1 MPVSRAV
8 QDLAVGVLAGRVP
21 AVARAITWA
30 EGGDPRFHELLTLV
44 FPRTGGARVT
54 GLTGS
59 PGAGKST
66 LTAALAR
73 KARALG
79 RKVGIVA
86 VDPSSPFSGG
96 AILGDR
102 IRMQD
107 LYTDPGV
114 LIRSMATRGHL
125 GGLARASADAVD
137 VLDAA
142 GYDEIIVETVGVG
155 QDEVEVFRLAESCV
169 VVLTPGM
176 GDDIQ
181 AIKAGLMEVADLFV
195 VNKADRDGA
204 DRVVQEIRQM
214 LELGEHG
221 AWLPP
226 VVKTVATSGAGL
238 DELAAKIAQ
247 HRAFLDG
254 PQGAARKR
262 ERTRMRIESLVKE
275 DFLRRVESLRGDK
288 GALEESAARVEGR
301 EEDPISAARGLVPR
315 IEGAAGA
322 AAGTG
327 HHPSSPSKKS
337 PSDAPVA
344 SRPLSSAAENML
356 SYSPSKKSSS
366 PVPSLVSRISHLG
379 ISVPSLEKS
388 GAFWD
393 LLGLLEEHREEVP
406 SQRVVTSFRAVG
418 ESHLELLESTSPDGP
433 IAKAL
438 ATRGPGI
445 HHLCLEVVDVRAA
458 LARLKAA
465 GVRLVNEEPFD
476 GAHDCLVAFVHPSAT
491 GGILLELSEKKTKKR

>member
-1 MPVSRAV
+1 MPVPASAAA
-8 QDLAVGVLAGRVP
+8 LAEGVLLGRVP
-21 AVARAITWA
+21 DVARAISWA
-30 EGGDPRFHELLTLV
+30 ESADARFPELLAAL
-44 FPRTGGARVT
+44 FPKTGRARVT

-73 KARALG
+73 RARARG

-142 GYDEIIVETVGVG
+142 GFDEVLVETVGVG
-155 QDEVEVFRLAESCV
+155 QDEVDVFRLAESCV

-204 DRVVQEIRQM
+204 DRVVQEILQM

-221 AWLPP
+221 AWIPP
-226 VVKTVATSGAGL
+226 VVKTVATTGAGL
-238 DELAAKIAQ
+238 DELEAKLGE

-254 PQGAARKR
+254 PHGAVRR
-262 ERTRMRIESLVKE
+262 RDRTVKRIEGVVRE
-275 DFLRRVESLRGDK
+275 DFLRRVERLRGDS
-288 GALEESAARVEGR
+288 GTLDEVAGRVERR
-301 EEDPISAARGLVPR
+301 EEDPISAARRLAHR
-315 IEGAAGA
+315 LEGGAVVAAGSSGA
-322 AAGTG
+322 PVSPS
-327 HHPSSPSKKS
+327 PSSPSKKS
-337 PSDAPVA
+337 PS
-344 SRPLSSAAENML
+344 SS
-356 SYSPSKKSSS
+356 
-366 PVPSLVSRISHLG
+366 SLVSRISHLG
-379 ISVPSLEKS
+379 ISVPSLEQ
-388 GAFWD
+388 GGTFWD
-393 LLGLLEEHREEVP
+393 LLGLVEEHREEVA
-406 SQRVVTSFRAVG
+406 SQKVLTSFRAVG
-418 ESHLELLESTSPDGP
+418 ESHLELLEPTSPDSP

-438 ATRGPGI
+438 EKRGPGI
-445 HHLCLEVVDVRAA
+445 HHLCLEVTDVRAA
-458 LARLKAA
+458 LAKLKAA
-465 GVRLVNEEPFD
+465 GVKLVNEEPFD
-476 GAHDCLVAFVHPSAT
+476 GAHGCLVAFVHPSAT
-491 GGILLELSEKKTKKR
+491 GGILLELSEKKKRP

>member
-1 MPVSRAV
+1 MPVPRSAAA
-8 QDLAVGVLAGRVP
+8 LAEGVLACRVP
-21 AVARAITWA
+21 DVARAISWA
-30 EGGDPRFHELLTLV
+30 ESGDARFPELLAAL
-44 FPRTGGARVT
+44 FPKTGRARVT

-73 KARALG
+73 RARARG
-79 RKVGIVA
+79 RRVGIVA

-142 GYDEIIVETVGVG
+142 GFDEVLVETVGVG

-195 VNKADRDGA
+195 VNKSDRDGA
-204 DRVVQEIRQM
+204 DRVVQEILQM

-221 AWLPP
+221 AWIPP
-226 VVKTVATSGAGL
+226 VLKTVATTGAGL
-238 DELAAKIAQ
+238 DTFEAKLAE

-254 PQGAARKR
+254 PEGEKRRR
-262 ERTRMRIESLVKE
+262 ERTRMRIEGLVKE
-275 DFLRRVESLRGDK
+275 DFLRKVEKLRGDS
-288 GALEESAARVEGR
+288 GALDEAARRVDAR
-301 EEDPISAARGLVPR
+301 EEDPISVARALSGR
-315 IEGAAGA
+315 IS
-322 AAGTG
+322 
-327 HHPSSPSKKS
+327 PSSPSKKF
-337 PSDAPVA
+337 
-344 SRPLSSAAENML
+344 
-356 SYSPSKKSSS
+356 SSS
-366 PVPSLVSRISHLG
+366 SVSRISHLG
-379 ISVPSLEKS
+379 ISVPSLEQGGK
-388 GAFWD
+388 FWD
-393 LLGLLEEHREEVP
+393 LLGLVEEHREEVA
-406 SQRVVTSFRAVG
+406 SQKVVTSFRAVG
-418 ESHLELLESTSPDGP
+418 ESYLELLEPTSPDSP

-445 HHLCLEVVDVRAA
+445 HHLCLEVADLRAA
-458 LARLKAA
+458 LQRLKAA
-465 GVRLVNEEPFD
+465 GVKLINEEPID
-476 GAHDCLVAFVHPSAT
+476 GAHDRLVAFVHPSAT
-491 GGILLELSEKKTKKR
+491 GGILLELSEKKKS

>member
-1 MPVSRAV
+1 MPVPRAV
-8 QDLAVGVLAGRVP
+8 QDLAEGVLEGRVP

-30 EGGDPRFHELLTLV
+30 EAGDPRFRELLALV
-44 FPRTGGARVT
+44 FPKTGGARVT

-102 IRMQD
+102 IRMQG

-142 GYDEIIVETVGVG
+142 GYDEILVETVGVG
-155 QDEVEVFRLAESCV
+155 QDEVEVFRLAQTCV

-204 DRVVQEIRQM
+204 DRVVQEILQM

-221 AWLPP
+221 AWVPP
-226 VVKTVATSGAGL
+226 VVKTVATTGAGL
-238 DELAAKIAQ
+238 DELAAKLAE

-254 PQGAARKR
+254 PQGAARR
-262 ERTRMRIESLVKE
+262 VERTKMRIEGLIKE
-275 DFLRRVESLRGDK
+275 DFLRRVERLRGDR
-288 GALEESAARVEGR
+288 GALEAAAERVEARAEDPLSAARSLLDRLE
-301 EEDPISAARGLVPR
+301 S
-315 IEGAAGA
+315 GAADA
-322 AAGTG
+322 PP
-327 HHPSSPSKKS
+327 HPSSPSQ
-337 PSDAPVA
+337 
-344 SRPLSSAAENML
+344 
-356 SYSPSKKSSS
+356 KSSS

-379 ISVPSLEKS
+379 ISVPSLEKG

-393 LLGLLEEHREEVP
+393 LLGLVEEHREEVA
-406 SQRVVTSFRAVG
+406 SQEVVTSFRAVG
-418 ESHLELLESTSPDGP
+418 ESHLELLESTSPEGP
-433 IAKAL
+433 VARAL

-445 HHLCLEVVDVRAA
+445 HHLCLEVTDVRSV
-458 LARLKAA
+458 LARLKTA

-491 GGILLELSEKKTKKR
+491 GGILLELSEKRTKTV

>member
-1 MPVSRAV
+1 MPTPATAAA
-8 QDLAVGVLAGRVP
+8 LAEGVLLGRVP
-21 AVARAITWA
+21 DVARAISWA
-30 EGGDPRFHELLTLV
+30 ESGDARFPVLLAALY
-44 FPRTGGARVT
+44 PRTGRGRVT

-73 KARALG
+73 RARARG

-142 GYDEIIVETVGVG
+142 GFDDVLVETVGVG
-155 QDEVEVFRLAESCV
+155 QDEVDVFRLAESCV

-195 VNKADRDGA
+195 VNKSDRDGA
-204 DRVVQEIRQM
+204 DRVVQEILQM

-221 AWLPP
+221 AWVPP
-226 VVKTVATSGAGL
+226 VVKTVATTGAGL
-238 DELAAKIAQ
+238 DELEAKLEE
-247 HRAFLDG
+247 HRVFLAG
-254 PQGAARKR
+254 SEGEKRRR
-262 ERTRMRIESLVKE
+262 ERTRMRIEGLVKE
-275 DFLRRVESLRGDK
+275 DFLRKVERLRGGS
-288 GALEESAARVEGR
+288 GALDEAVRRVDAR
-301 EEDPISAARGLVPR
+301 EEDPIAAARGLAGR
-315 IEGAAGA
+315 IDRGAAD
-322 AAGTG
+322 TPP
-327 HHPSSPSKKS
+327 HPSSPSKKIF
-337 PSDAPVA
+337 
-344 SRPLSSAAENML
+344 
-356 SYSPSKKSSS
+356 SSS
-366 PVPSLVSRISHLG
+366 SSSSSVLKISHLG
-379 ISVPSLEKS
+379 ISTPSLEQGGK
-388 GAFWD
+388 FWD
-393 LLGLLEEHREEVP
+393 LLGLVEEHREEVA
-406 SQRVVTSFRAVG
+406 SQKVVTSFRAVG
-418 ESHLELLESTSPDGP
+418 ESHLELLEPTSPDSP
-433 IAKAL
+433 IGKAL

-445 HHLCLEVVDVRAA
+445 HHLYLEVADVRAA

-465 GVRLVNEEPFD
+465 GVRLVNEEPFE
-476 GAHDCLVAFVHPSAT
+476 GAHECLVAFVHPSAT
-491 GGILLELSEKKTKKR
+491 GGVLLELSEKKRKG

>member
-1 MPVSRAV
+1 MPDTRIVEE
-8 QDLAVGVLAGRVP
+8 LAEGVLAGSIPR
-21 AVARAITWA
+21 VARAITWA
-30 EGGDPRFHELLTLV
+30 ESGDARFPILLARL
-44 FPRTGGARVT
+44 FPHTGRARVT

-73 KARALG
+73 KARASG

-107 LYTDPGV
+107 LYTDPGT

-125 GGLARASADAVD
+125 GGLARATADAVD

-142 GYDEIIVETVGVG
+142 GYDEILVETVGVG

-204 DRVVQEIRQM
+204 DRVVNEILQM

-221 AWLPP
+221 AWIPP
-226 VVKTVATSGAGL
+226 ILKTVATTGEGL
-238 DELAAKIAQ
+238 DELIGKLAE
-247 HRAFLDG
+247 HRRFLDG
-254 PQGAARKR
+254 PEGARRKR
-262 ERTRMRIESLVKE
+262 ERTKRRIEGLVRE
-275 DFLRRVESLRGDK
+275 DFLRRVENLREGPHGTLDD
-288 GALEESAARVEGR
+288 AAGRVEAR
-301 EEDPISAARGLVPR
+301 QEDPFAAARGLVGR
-315 IEGAAGA
+315 VEALS
-322 AAGTG
+322 
-327 HHPSSPSKKS
+327 PSSPSQ
-337 PSDAPVA
+337 
-344 SRPLSSAAENML
+344 
-356 SYSPSKKSSS
+356 KSSS
-366 PVPSLVSRISHLG
+366 SSSSSSSNLVSRIAHLG
-379 ISVPSLEKS
+379 ISVSSLEAG

-406 SQRVVTSFRAVG
+406 SQKVLTSFRPVG
-418 ESHLELLESTSPDGP
+418 ESFLELLESTSPDGP
-433 IAKAL
+433 IAKAVEK
-438 ATRGPGI
+438 RGPGI
-445 HHLCLEVVDVRAA
+445 HHLCLEVTDVRAA

-465 GVRLVNEEPFD
+465 GVKLVNEEPFD
-476 GAHDCLVAFVHPSAT
+476 GAHGCLVAFVHPSAT
-491 GGILLELSEKKTKKR
+491 GGILVELSEKKEG

>member
-1 MPVSRAV
+1 MPVSGAV
-8 QDLAVGVLAGRVP
+8 QDLAEGVLAGRVP

-30 EGGDPRFHELLTLV
+30 EAGDPRFHALLALV

-73 KARALG
+73 KARVLG

-125 GGLARASADAVD
+125 GGLARATADAVD

-142 GYDEIIVETVGVG
+142 GYDEILVETVGVG
-155 QDEVEVFRLAESCV
+155 QDEVEVFGLAQSCV

-204 DRVVQEIRQM
+204 DRVVQEILQM

-226 VVKTVATSGAGL
+226 VVKTVATTGAGL
-238 DELAAKIAQ
+238 DELASKLAE

-254 PQGAARKR
+254 PQGAQRKR
-262 ERTRMRIESLVKE
+262 ERTKRRIESLVREEILGRLETLK
-275 DFLRRVESLRGDK
+275 GDR
-288 GALEESAARVEGR
+288 GALEEVATRVEARVEDPVSAAR
-301 EEDPISAARGLVPR
+301 
-315 IEGAAGA
+315 
-322 AAGTG
+322 T
-327 HHPSSPSKKS
+327 
-337 PSDAPVA
+337 
-344 SRPLSSAAENML
+344 LSSALERDGRAP
-356 SYSPSKKSSS
+356 SPYSPSQKS
-366 PVPSLVSRISHLG
+366 PGLVSRISHLG
-379 ISVPSLEKS
+379 IAVTSLAEG

-393 LLGLLEEHREEVP
+393 LLGLIEMHREEVP
-406 SQRVVTSFRAVG
+406 SQKVLTSFRPVG
-418 ESHLELLESTSPDGP
+418 ESSLELLEPTSGDSA
-433 IAKAL
+433 IAKFL
-438 ATRGPGI
+438 DKRGPGI
-445 HHLCLEVVDVRAA
+445 HHLCLEVDDIDAV
-458 LARLKAA
+458 LGRLKEA
-465 GVRLVNEEPFD
+465 GVKLVNETPFA
-476 GAHDCLVAFVHPSAT
+476 GAGGCRVAFVHPAST
-491 GGILLELSEKKTKKR
+491 GGILLELSEKAGS

>member
-1 MPVSRAV
+1 MAADPKIEV
-8 QDLAVGVLAGRVP
+8 LAEGVLAGRIP
-21 AVARAITWA
+21 AVARAISWA
-30 EGGDPRFHELLTLV
+30 EGGEPGFPGLLARL
-44 FPRTGGARVT
+44 FPSTGRARVT

-73 KARALG
+73 LFRRAG

-107 LYTDPGV
+107 LYTDPAV

-125 GGLARASADAVD
+125 GGLARATADAVD

-142 GYDEIIVETVGVG
+142 GFEEVLVETVGVG
-155 QDEVEVFRLAESCV
+155 QDEVEVFRLAESCI

-204 DRVVQEIRQM
+204 DRVVAEVRQM

-221 AWLPP
+221 AWIPP
-226 VVKTVATSGAGL
+226 ILKTVATSGQGL
-238 DELAAKIAQ
+238 GELAEFLGR

-254 PQGAARKR
+254 AEGA
-262 ERTRMRIESLVKE
+262 ERRRRRTKMRIEGLVKE
-275 DFLRRVESLRGDK
+275 DLLGKIEELRGDN
-288 GALEESAARVEGR
+288 GALEEAAARVEAR
-301 EEDPISAARGLVPR
+301 EKDPLSAARSLLGRL
-315 IEGAAGA
+315 ELSSGGAP
-322 AAGTG
+322 
-327 HHPSSPSKKS
+327 PSSPSENVPAPS
-337 PSDAPVA
+337 PGAPQKTV
-344 SRPLSSAAENML
+344 R
-356 SYSPSKKSSS
+356 
-366 PVPSLVSRISHLG
+366 RISHLG
-379 ISVPSLEKS
+379 VAVESVEKG

-393 LLGLLEEHREEVP
+393 LLGLLEEHREEVD
-406 SQRVVTSFRAVG
+406 SQKVLTSFRRVG
-418 ESHLELLESTSPDGP
+418 ESHVELLEPTDSASP
-433 IAKAL
+433 IAKFL
-438 ATRGPGI
+438 EKRGPGL
-445 HHLCLEVVDVRAA
+445 HHVCLDVDDVDAA
-458 LARLKAA
+458 LEKLKAA
-465 GVRLVNEEPFD
+465 GVRLVNETPFD
-476 GAHDCLVAFVHPSAT
+476 GAHGCRVAFVHPAST
-491 GGILLELSEKKTKKR
+491 GGILLELSEKKKG

>member
-1 MPVSRAV
+1 MPDSRV
-8 QDLAVGVLAGRVP
+8 LEELVEGVLAGKIPR
-21 AVARAITWA
+21 VARAITWA
-30 EGGDPRFHELLTLV
+30 ESADSR
-44 FPRTGGARVT
+44 FPRLLARLFPFTGRARVT

-73 KARALG
+73 KARAAG
-79 RKVGIVA
+79 RRVGIVA

-142 GYDEIIVETVGVG
+142 GYEEILVETVGVG

-195 VNKADRDGA
+195 VNKSDRDGS
-204 DRVVQEIRQM
+204 DRVVQEILQM

-226 VVKTVATSGAGL
+226 VVKTVATTGAGVDDL
-238 DELAAKIAQ
+238 GAKLAE

-254 PQGAARKR
+254 PEGARRRR
-262 ERTRMRIESLVKE
+262 ERTRIRIEGLVRE
-275 DFLRRVESLRGDK
+275 DFLRRVESLKGDH
-288 GALEESAARVEGR
+288 GALDDAAKRVEGR
-301 EEDPISAARGLVPR
+301 SEDPLSAARGLVGR
-315 IEGAAGA
+315 IDKGITGA
-322 AAGTG
+322 TP
-327 HHPSSPSKKS
+327 HPSSPSKKS
-337 PSDAPVA
+337 PVQIA
-344 SRPLSSAAENML
+344 
-356 SYSPSKKSSS
+356 
-366 PVPSLVSRISHLG
+366 HLG
-379 ISVPSLEKS
+379 IAVRSLVEA

-393 LLGLLEEHREEVP
+393 LLGLHEEHCEEVS
-406 SQRVVTSFRAVG
+406 SQKALTSFRPVG
-418 ESHLELLESTSPDGP
+418 ESFLELLESTSPDGP
-433 IAKAL
+433 IAKAIEK
-438 ATRGPGI
+438 RGPGI
-445 HHLCLEVVDVRAA
+445 HHLCLEVGDIRAT
-458 LARLKAA
+458 LAKLEAA
-465 GVRLVNEEPFD
+465 GVRLVNEEPFV
-476 GAHDCLVAFVHPSAT
+476 GAHDCLVAFVHPAST
-491 GGILLELSEKKTKKR
+491 GGILVELSEKAAS

>member
-1 MPVSRAV
+1 MPTPQSAAA
-8 QDLAVGVLAGRVP
+8 LADGVLAGRVP
-21 AVARAITWA
+21 CVARAISWA
-30 EGGDPRFHELLTLV
+30 ESADPRFPELLAAL
-44 FPRTGGARVT
+44 FPRTGRARVT

-73 KARALG
+73 RARARG

-142 GYDEIIVETVGVG
+142 GFDEVLVETVGVG
-155 QDEVEVFRLAESCV
+155 QDEVDVFRLAESCV

-204 DRVVQEIRQM
+204 DRVVQEILQM

-221 AWLPP
+221 AWIPP

-238 DELAAKIAQ
+238 DELEAKLAE

-254 PQGAARKR
+254 PHGAARR
-262 ERTRMRIESLVKE
+262 RDRTVKRIEGLVRE
-275 DFLRRVESLRGDK
+275 DFLRKVETLRGGS
-288 GALEESAARVEGR
+288 GALDEAATRVEGR
-301 EEDPISAARGLVPR
+301 SEDPISAAAGLVAR
-315 IEGAAGA
+315 LRQETGGAEP
-322 AAGTG
+322 
-327 HHPSSPSKKS
+327 HSPSKKS
-337 PSDAPVA
+337 G
-344 SRPLSSAAENML
+344 
-356 SYSPSKKSSS
+356 SSS
-366 PVPSLVSRISHLG
+366 SSLSLVSKISHLG
-379 ISVPSLEKS
+379 ISVPSLEE
-388 GAFWD
+388 GGRFWD
-393 LLGLLEEHREEVP
+393 LLGLVEEHREEVA
-406 SQRVVTSFRAVG
+406 SQKVVTSFRAVG

-433 IAKAL
+433 IAKAI
-438 ATRGPGI
+438 ASRGPGI
-445 HHLCLEVVDVRAA
+445 HHLCLEVTDVRAT
-458 LARLKAA
+458 LASLKAA
-465 GVRLVNEEPFD
+465 GVRLVNEEPFE
-476 GAHDCLVAFVHPSAT
+476 GAHGCLVAFVHPSAT
-491 GGILLELSEKKTKKR
+491 GGILLELSEKKR

>member
-1 MPVSRAV
+1 MPIPATAAA
-8 QDLAVGVLAGRVP
+8 LAEGVLTGRVP
-21 AVARAITWA
+21 DVARAISWA
-30 EGGDPRFHELLTLV
+30 ESGDARFPEVLAAL
-44 FPRTGGARVT
+44 FPKTGRARVT

-73 KARALG
+73 RARARG

-114 LIRSMATRGHL
+114 LIRSMATRGQL
-125 GGLARASADAVD
+125 GGLARGTADAVD

-142 GYDEIIVETVGVG
+142 GYDEILVETVGVG

-204 DRVVQEIRQM
+204 DRVVQEILQM

-221 AWLPP
+221 AWVPP
-226 VVKTVATSGAGL
+226 ILKTVATTGAGL
-238 DELAAKIAQ
+238 DELVARLEE
-247 HRAFLDG
+247 HREFLLGPDG
-254 PQGAARKR
+254 ARRKR
-262 ERTRMRIESLVKE
+262 ERTKRRIEGLIRE
-275 DFLRRVESLRGDK
+275 DFLRKVETLRGGPQ
-288 GALEESAARVEGR
+288 GALEEAAAQVEARTEDPLSAAH
-301 EEDPISAARGLVPR
+301 GLLGR
-315 IEGAAGA
+315 IEQSANGA
-322 AAGTG
+322 
-327 HHPSSPSKKS
+327 PESS
-337 PSDAPVA
+337 
-344 SRPLSSAAENML
+344 SSL
-356 SYSPSKKSSS
+356 SKKSSN
-366 PVPSLVSRISHLG
+366 SLVSRISHIG
-379 ISVPSLEKS
+379 IGVPSLEKG

-393 LLGLLEEHREEVP
+393 LLGLVEDHREEVA
-406 SQRVVTSFRAVG
+406 SQKVLTSFRTVG

-433 IAKAL
+433 IAKSI

-445 HHLCLEVVDVRAA
+445 HHLCLEVTDVRAA
-458 LARLKAA
+458 LARLRAA

-476 GAHDCLVAFVHPSAT
+476 GAHGCLVAFVHPAST
-491 GGILLELSEKKTKKR
+491 GGILLELSERKKKG

>member
-1 MPVSRAV
+1 MSDSRV
-8 QDLAVGVLAGRVP
+8 FEELAEGVLAGRIP
-21 AVARAITWA
+21 RVARAITWA
-30 EGGDPRFHELLTLV
+30 ESADSR
-44 FPRTGGARVT
+44 FPRLLARLFPHTGRARVT

-73 KARALG
+73 KARAAG
-79 RKVGIVA
+79 RRVGIVA

-142 GYDEIIVETVGVG
+142 GYDDILVETVGVG

-204 DRVVQEIRQM
+204 DRVVQELLQM

-221 AWLPP
+221 AWVPP
-226 VVKTVATSGAGL
+226 ILKTIATTGAGI
-238 DELAAKIAQ
+238 DELIEKLEEHRMFLKGPEGAK
-247 HRAFLDG
+247 R
-254 PQGAARKR
+254 RR
-262 ERTRMRIESLVKE
+262 ERTRMRIEGLVKE
-275 DFLRRVESLRGDK
+275 DFLRKVEKLRGGS
-288 GALEESAARVEGR
+288 GALEEAVRRVGAR
-301 EEDPISAARGLVPR
+301 EEDPISVARTLSGR
-315 IEGAAGA
+315 IDAGAAGA
-322 AAGTG
+322 EPR
-327 HHPSSPSKKS
+327 PSSPSKKI
-337 PSDAPVA
+337 P
-344 SRPLSSAAENML
+344 
-356 SYSPSKKSSS
+356 SSS
-366 PVPSLVSRISHLG
+366 SVLKISHLG
-379 ISVPSLEKS
+379 IAVKSLA
-388 GAFWD
+388 GGGTFWD
-393 LLGLLEEHREEVP
+393 LLGLLEEHREEVA
-406 SQRVVTSFRAVG
+406 SQKVVTSFRAVG
-418 ESHLELLESTSPDGP
+418 ESHIELLESTSPDGP
-433 IAKAL
+433 IAKSIEK
-438 ATRGPGI
+438 RGPGI
-445 HHLCLEVVDVRAA
+445 HHLCLEVTDVRAS

-476 GAHDCLVAFVHPSAT
+476 GAHGCLVAFVHPAST
-491 GGILLELSEKKTKKR
+491 GGILLELSEKKKE

>member
-1 MPVSRAV
+1 MSVTVIASNVRTRPAAVAIRWKTSLQVQRLARDAGDLGQDRHEGGEALGGGHGGVILGPGASSTLAANADPRHGRRARRRASSRA
-8 QDLAVGVLAGRVP
+8 AFPTSR
-21 AVARAITWA
+21 ARSRGPRAAT
-30 EGGDPRFHELLTLV
+30 PRFPELLALL
-44 FPRTGGARVT
+44 FPKTGRARVT

-73 KARALG
+73 RARARG

-142 GYDEIIVETVGVG
+142 GFDEVLVETVGVG
-155 QDEVEVFRLAESCV
+155 QDEVEVFRLAETCV

-204 DRVVQEIRQM
+204 DRVVQEILQM

-221 AWLPP
+221 AWIPP
-226 VVKTVATSGAGL
+226 ILKTVATTAPGL
-238 DELAAKIAQ
+238 DELSRSSTE
-247 HRAFLDG
+247 HRDFLDG
-254 PQGAARKR
+254 PEGAARRR
-262 ERTRMRIESLVKE
+262 ERTRMRIEGLVK
-275 DFLRRVESLRGDK
+275 RRFS
-288 GALEESAARVEGR
+288 
-301 EEDPISAARGLVPR
+301 
-315 IEGAAGA
+315 
-322 AAGTG
+322 
-327 HHPSSPSKKS
+327 
-337 PSDAPVA
+337 
-344 SRPLSSAAENML
+344 
-356 SYSPSKKSSS
+356 
-366 PVPSLVSRISHLG
+366 
-379 ISVPSLEKS
+379 
-388 GAFWD
+388 
-393 LLGLLEEHREEVP
+393 
-406 SQRVVTSFRAVG
+406 
-418 ESHLELLESTSPDGP
+418 
-433 IAKAL
+433 
-438 ATRGPGI
+438 
-445 HHLCLEVVDVRAA
+445 
-458 LARLKAA
+458 
-465 GVRLVNEEPFD
+465 
-476 GAHDCLVAFVHPSAT
+476 
-491 GGILLELSEKKTKKR
+491 

>member
-1 MPVSRAV
+1 MPVQGGV
-8 QDLAVGVLAGRVP
+8 QDLAEGVLAGRVP

-30 EGGDPRFHELLTLV
+30 ESGDPRFHALLALV

-125 GGLARASADAVD
+125 GGLSRATADAVD

-142 GYDEIIVETVGVG
+142 GYDEILVETVGVG

-204 DRVVQEIRQM
+204 DRVVQEILQM

-221 AWLPP
+221 AWIPP
-226 VVKTVATSGAGL
+226 IVKTVATTGSGL
-238 DELAAKIAQ
+238 DELAARLSE

-254 PQGAARKR
+254 PQGAARR
-262 ERTRMRIESLVKE
+262 SERTKMRIEGLVRE
-275 DFLRRVESLRGDK
+275 DLLRRVESLRGDR
-288 GALEESAARVEGR
+288 GALEEVSARVEAR
-301 EEDPISAARGLVPR
+301 EEDPLSAARGLVGR
-315 IEGAAGA
+315 LE
-322 AAGTG
+322 TG
-327 HHPSSPSKKS
+327 SASTGSRSPS
-337 PSDAPVA
+337 
-344 SRPLSSAAENML
+344 RRSSG
-356 SYSPSKKSSS
+356 
-366 PVPSLVSRISHLG
+366 LVSQISHLG
-379 ISVPSLEKS
+379 IAVKSLAED

-393 LLGLLEEHREEVP
+393 LLGLIEMHREEVP
-406 SQRVVTSFRAVG
+406 SQKVVTSFRAVG
-418 ESHLELLESTSPDGP
+418 ESSLELLEPTAPGST
-433 IAKAL
+433 IAKFL
-438 ATRGPGI
+438 EKRGPGI
-445 HHLCLEVVDVRAA
+445 HHLCLDVDDIDAV
-458 LARLKAA
+458 LARLREA
-465 GVRLVNEEPFD
+465 GVKLVNETPFA
-476 GAHDCLVAFVHPSAT
+476 GAGGCRVAFVHPSAT
-491 GGILLELSEKKTKKR
+491 GGILLELSERKTRTG

>member
-1 MPVSRAV
+1 MPDSRV
-8 QDLAVGVLAGRVP
+8 LEELAEGVLAGKIPR
-21 AVARAITWA
+21 VARAITWA
-30 EGGDPRFHELLTLV
+30 ESADSR
-44 FPRTGGARVT
+44 FPRLLARLFPFTGRARVT

-73 KARALG
+73 KARAAG
-79 RKVGIVA
+79 RRVGIVA

-142 GYDEIIVETVGVG
+142 GYEEILVETVGVG

-195 VNKADRDGA
+195 VNKADRDGS
-204 DRVVQEIRQM
+204 DRVVQEILQM

-226 VVKTVATSGAGL
+226 VVKTVATTGAGL
-238 DELAAKIAQ
+238 DELIVKLAE

-254 PQGAARKR
+254 PEGAQRKR
-262 ERTRMRIESLVKE
+262 ERTKKRIEGLVRE
-275 DFLRRVESLRGDK
+275 EILRRLETLKGDR

-301 EEDPISAARGLVPR
+301 QEDPISAARALASR
-315 IEGAAGA
+315 IDRGSAGA
-322 AAGTG
+322 A
-327 HHPSSPSKKS
+327 PCSPSKKS
-337 PSDAPVA
+337 PK
-344 SRPLSSAAENML
+344 
-356 SYSPSKKSSS
+356 SPG
-366 PVPSLVSRISHLG
+366 LVSRISHLG
-379 ISVPSLEKS
+379 IAVKSLAEGS
-388 GAFWD
+388 AFWD
-393 LLGLLEEHREEVP
+393 LLGLHEEHREEVS
-406 SQRVVTSFRAVG
+406 SQKVLTSFRPVG
-418 ESHLELLESTSPDGP
+418 ESFLELLESTSPDGP
-433 IAKAL
+433 IAKAIEK
-438 ATRGPGI
+438 RGSGI
-445 HHLCLEVVDVRAA
+445 HHLCLEVGDVRAT
-458 LARLKAA
+458 LAKLKAA
-465 GVRLVNEEPFD
+465 GVRLVNEEPFV
-476 GAHDCLVAFVHPSAT
+476 GAHDCLVAFVHPAST
-491 GGILLELSEKKTKKR
+491 GGILVELSEKETKAG

>member
-1 MPVSRAV
+1 MTRDRAV
-8 QDLAVGVLAGRVP
+8 EELAEGVLAGRVP
-21 AVARAITWA
+21 AVARAISWA
-30 EGGDPRFHELLTLV
+30 EGSDPRFPELLARL
-44 FPRTGGARVT
+44 FGSAGRARVT

-73 KARALG
+73 RFRAEG
-79 RKVGIVA
+79 RRVGIVA

-125 GGLARASADAVD
+125 GGLARATADAVD

-142 GYDEIIVETVGVG
+142 GYEEILVETVGVG

-204 DRVVQEIRQM
+204 DRVVQEILQM
-214 LELGEHG
+214 LDLGEHG

-226 VVKTVATSGAGL
+226 VMKTVATKGGGL
-238 DELAAKIAQ
+238 DELEAKLRE

-254 PQGAARKR
+254 PEGAARR
-262 ERTRMRIESLVKE
+262 RGRVRMRIEALVKE
-275 DFLRRVESLRGDK
+275 DFLRRIENLRGDN
-288 GALEESAARVEGR
+288 GALEDVAARVEAR
-301 EEDPISAARGLVPR
+301 EQDPLSAARGLVSR
-315 IEGAAGA
+315 IDQGSAGA
-322 AAGTG
+322 T
-327 HHPSSPSKKS
+327 PDSPSEKTPGRS
-337 PSDAPVA
+337 PG
-344 SRPLSSAAENML
+344 
-356 SYSPSKKSSS
+356 
-366 PVPSLVSRISHLG
+366 LVSRISHLG
-379 ISVPSLEKS
+379 IAVKS
-388 GAFWD
+388 IAEGGGFWD
-393 LLGLLEEHREEVP
+393 LLGLLEDHREIVE
-406 SQRVVTSFRAVG
+406 SQKVATSFRAVG
-418 ESHLELLESTSPDGP
+418 ESHLELLEPTSPESP
-433 IAKAL
+433 IAKFL
-438 ATRGPGI
+438 EKKGPGI
-445 HHLCLEVVDVRAA
+445 HHLCLDVADIDAA
-458 LARLKAA
+458 LATLRSA
-465 GVRLVNEEPFD
+465 GVRLINETPFD
-476 GAHDCLVAFVHPSAT
+476 GAHGCRVAFVHPAAT
-491 GGILLELSEKKTKKR
+491 GGVLLELSEKKKTSP

>member
-1 MPVSRAV
+1 
-8 QDLAVGVLAGRVP
+8 
-21 AVARAITWA
+21 
-30 EGGDPRFHELLTLV
+30 

-73 KARALG
+73 KARVLG

-125 GGLARASADAVD
+125 GGLSRATADAVD

-142 GYDEIIVETVGVG
+142 GYDEILVETVGVG
-155 QDEVEVFRLAESCV
+155 QDEVEVFRLAQSCV

-204 DRVVQEIRQM
+204 DRVVQEILQM

-221 AWLPP
+221 AWVPP
-226 VVKTVATSGAGL
+226 ILKTIATTGAGL
-238 DELAAKIAQ
+238 DELIGKLEE
-247 HRAFLDG
+247 HRKFLDG
-254 PQGAARKR
+254 PEGAQRKR
-262 ERTRMRIESLVKE
+262 ERTKRRIESLVREEILGRLETLK
-275 DFLRRVESLRGDK
+275 GDR
-288 GALEESAARVEGR
+288 GALEEVATRVEALVEDPVSAARTLS
-301 EEDPISAARGLVPR
+301 SALERDRRAP
-315 IEGAAGA
+315 A
-322 AAGTG
+322 
-327 HHPSSPSKKS
+327 PSSPSQK
-337 PSDAPVA
+337 PPG
-344 SRPLSSAAENML
+344 
-356 SYSPSKKSSS
+356 
-366 PVPSLVSRISHLG
+366 LVSRISHLG
-379 ISVPSLEKS
+379 IAVTSLAEG

-393 LLGLLEEHREEVP
+393 LLGLLEMHREEVP
-406 SQRVVTSFRAVG
+406 SQKVLTSFRPIG
-418 ESHLELLESTSPDGP
+418 ESSLELLEPTSRDSA
-433 IAKAL
+433 IAKFL
-438 ATRGPGI
+438 EKRGPGI
-445 HHLCLEVVDVRAA
+445 HHLCLEVDDIDAV
-458 LARLKAA
+458 LARLKEA
-465 GVRLVNEEPFD
+465 GVKLVNETSFA
-476 GAHDCLVAFVHPSAT
+476 GAGGCRVAFVHPAST
-491 GGILLELSEKKTKKR
+491 GGILLEVSEKAGS

>member
-1 MPVSRAV
+1 MPDSRV
-8 QDLAVGVLAGRVP
+8 LEELAEGVLAGKIPR
-21 AVARAITWA
+21 VARAITWA
-30 EGGDPRFHELLTLV
+30 ESADSR
-44 FPRTGGARVT
+44 FPRLLARLFPHTGRARVT

-73 KARALG
+73 KARAAG

-125 GGLARASADAVD
+125 GGLARATADAVD

-142 GYDEIIVETVGVG
+142 GYDDILVETVGVG

-204 DRVVQEIRQM
+204 DRVVQEILQM

-221 AWLPP
+221 AWVPP
-226 VVKTVATSGAGL
+226 ILKTIATTGAGL
-238 DELAAKIAQ
+238 NELIGKLGE
-247 HRAFLDG
+247 HRKFLDG
-254 PQGAARKR
+254 PEGAQRRR
-262 ERTRMRIESLVKE
+262 ERTKMRIEGLVKE
-275 DFLRRVESLRGDK
+275 NFLRRLESLRGDS
-288 GALEESAARVEGR
+288 GALEETAARVEAR
-301 EEDPISAARGLVPR
+301 EEDPLSAARGLVGR
-315 IEGAAGA
+315 VEQGAAGA
-322 AAGTG
+322 A
-327 HHPSSPSKKS
+327 PYSPSKKS
-337 PSDAPVA
+337 PG
-344 SRPLSSAAENML
+344 
-356 SYSPSKKSSS
+356 
-366 PVPSLVSRISHLG
+366 LVSRISHLG
-379 ISVPSLEKS
+379 IAVPSLEKG

-393 LLGLLEEHREEVP
+393 LLGLLEEHREEVA
-406 SQRVVTSFRAVG
+406 SQKVVTSFRPVG

-433 IAKAL
+433 IAKSIA
-438 ATRGPGI
+438 ARGPGI
-445 HHLCLEVVDVRAA
+445 HHLCLEVADVRAA
-458 LARLKAA
+458 LTRLKAA

-491 GGILLELSEKKTKKR
+491 GGILLELSERKTKAG